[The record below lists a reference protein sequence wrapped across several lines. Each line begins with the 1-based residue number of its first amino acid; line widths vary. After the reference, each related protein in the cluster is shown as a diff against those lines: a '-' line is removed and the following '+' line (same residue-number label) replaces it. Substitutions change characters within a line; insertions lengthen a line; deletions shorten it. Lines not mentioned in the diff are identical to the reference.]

1 MTESEKKQIKEL
13 WQGGMPITQIRQT
26 LAVDARTF
34 NATIRKMKANG
45 DFDEP
50 RKRTQDKIIEA
61 YQSGIHN
68 PYALA
73 EMYGVS
79 RNYVNLVF
87 HWHGIKRQ
95 RNAQNWKHCERTT
108 AIVEDLKEG
117 VLTHAEIAKKH
128 GTSSQWVNQIKQRME
143 RNNEPNRNV

>member
-1 MTESEKKQIKEL
+1 MTDAEKKQIKEL

-26 LAVDARTF
+26 IAVDARTF
-34 NATIRKMKANG
+34 NAAIREMKANG

-50 RKRTQDKIIEA
+50 RKRTEDKIIEA

-68 PYALA
+68 PYELA

-79 RNYVNLVF
+79 YGYVNLVF
-87 HWHGIKRQ
+87 HRHKIARPKK
-95 RNAQNWKHCERTT
+95 NWKHSDRTN

-117 VLTHAEIAKKH
+117 ILTHAEIAKKH
-128 GTSSQWVNQIKQRME
+128 GTTRQWVHQLAKKTE
-143 RNNEPNRNV
+143 RNDGK

>member
-1 MTESEKKQIKEL
+1 MTDSEKKQIKEL

-26 LAVDARTF
+26 IAVDARTF
-34 NATIRKMKANG
+34 NAAIRKMKANG

-68 PYALA
+68 PYELA
-73 EMYGVS
+73 EMNGVS
-79 RNYVNLVF
+79 RNYVNFVF
-87 HWHGIKRQ
+87 HWHCIKRQ
-95 RNAQNWKHCERTT
+95 RNAQNWKHCDRTD

-117 VLTHAEIAKKH
+117 ILTHAEIAKTH
-128 GTSSQWVNQIKQRME
+128 GTSRQWVHQLAKKTE
-143 RNNEPNRNV
+143 RNDENEPR